1 MIRVIAVDLDDTLWP
16 SWETFNN
23 AEHALA
29 IWLLENAPNAYAIGS
44 DPDVSFRI
52 RNEIV
57 AQCLV
62 PCNDLDLIRRE
73 SIRRLL
79 ILGGESEDLA
89 EPAFKVY
96 QRARHDIAPFS
107 DVLPFLEIVHKSF
120 VLISITNGNAD
131 ITKTTLAAFFSYSFI
146 AHKMGVSK
154 PDPRIFHSAA
164 NTIGVHPSKIL
175 YLGDNQH
182 TDMLGAA
189 RAGLP
194 HIWINREEVPWELP
208 IEQPPTVRSLA
219 EVIPLL

>member
-44 DPDVSFRI
+44 DPD
-52 RNEIV
+52 
-57 AQCLV
+57 
-62 PCNDLDLIRRE
+62 E